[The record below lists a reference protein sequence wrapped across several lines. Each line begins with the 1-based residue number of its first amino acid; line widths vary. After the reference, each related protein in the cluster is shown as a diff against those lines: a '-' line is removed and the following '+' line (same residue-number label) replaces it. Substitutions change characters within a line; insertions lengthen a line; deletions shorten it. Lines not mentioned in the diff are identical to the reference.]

1 MNGLTFFILLL
12 VVTGSVAVVYALYYN
27 SFQKYLIKINEVE
40 SKIDETLRERFD
52 LLVKASD
59 FIKENLKEDV
69 MTDLKTLE
77 NEELS
82 SFELDRRLVTITR
95 DFYNLRFSHRDLV
108 KKENFIEIDFALKEN
123 DAELDGYTSYYND
136 NIAKLN
142 KLVRMFPSNIIAN
155 IADIKERT
163 FYDGKNMNDKNV
175 NDFKL

>member
-12 VVTGSVAVVYALYYN
+12 VIAGAIAIIYALYYN
-27 SFQKYLIKINEVE
+27 AFQKYLIKINEVE
-40 SKIDETLRERFD
+40 SKIDTTLRERFD

-59 FIKENLKEDV
+59 FIKEHLKEEV
-69 MTDLKTLE
+69 MGDLNSLE

-82 SFELDRRLVTITR
+82 SFELDRKLVSITR
-95 DFYNLRFSHRDLV
+95 EFYNLKFSHRDLV

-142 KLVRMFPSNIIAN
+142 KLVRIFPSNIIAK
-155 IADIKERT
+155 IAGIKERT
-163 FYDGKNMNDKNV
+163 FYDGKNMNDKNI